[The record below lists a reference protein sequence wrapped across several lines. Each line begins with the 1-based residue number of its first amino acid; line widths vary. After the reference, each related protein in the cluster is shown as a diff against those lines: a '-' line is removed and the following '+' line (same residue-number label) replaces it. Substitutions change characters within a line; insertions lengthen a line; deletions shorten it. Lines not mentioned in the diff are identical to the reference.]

1 MTTRSR
7 SGCRALPGTRT
18 IPEEP
23 GEFSPFDQSRAP
35 EQPLLKC
42 IRCPTGSKSKLWK
55 ARRVVAKV
63 ASGLP
68 MVKGDGGSDDS
79 SDEEEVEPPPRIER
93 RSKLDQDRPSA
104 RDKATAQAG
113 QSSKR
118 PRISSPTT
126 TEKAPKHPKVAEPK
140 TRKALP
146 KIKIDIPV
154 AST

>member
-1 MTTRSR
+1 MYSMPN
-7 SGCRALPGTRT
+7 GEQEQAL
-18 IPEEP
+18 E
-23 GEFSPFDQSRAP
+23 GE
-35 EQPLLKC
+35 
-42 IRCPTGSKSKLWK
+42 
-55 ARRVVAKV
+55 
-63 ASGLP
+63 ASGGGSGEWTSDGE
-68 MVKGDGGSDDS
+68 GDRASDDS

-93 RSKLDQDRPSA
+93 RSKLDQDWPSA

-140 TRKALP
+140 TRKVLP

-154 AST
+154 ASA